1 MFWKTSIC
9 SFFYDLI
16 DVFMFPDEDIN
27 KIYEK
32 YNIIK
37 CFLYQNL
44 TETDRTSIFF
54 VFICEV
60 ACSVEGKSARN
71 IIFEVL
77 KKLKVLEKL
86 GLSYDFWE

>member
-1 MFWKTSIC
+1 MF
-9 SFFYDLI
+9 L
-16 DVFMFPDEDIN
+16 DEDI
-27 KIYEK
+27 KKTYEK

-44 TETDRTSIFF
+44 TDTDSTSIFF

-77 KKLKVLEKL
+77 KKSKVLEQL